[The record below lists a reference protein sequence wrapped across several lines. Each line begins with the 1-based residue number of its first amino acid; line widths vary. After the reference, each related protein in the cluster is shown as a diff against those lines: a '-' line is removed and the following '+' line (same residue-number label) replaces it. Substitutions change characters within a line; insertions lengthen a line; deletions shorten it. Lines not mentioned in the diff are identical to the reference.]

1 MKNLQVRIRRLPNGS
16 LAPEDLEL
24 VEADAPSP
32 GRGEMLARTL
42 YVALDAHALK
52 PRLRGNT
59 RETPKEGDVVRA
71 RAVGEIVDS
80 RNEIF
85 NQGDI
90 VLLDAGLQQ
99 YYVSQAQGVHRVKTG
114 GAPTSAALSILGAP
128 GLLAYC
134 GLIDLARISPGK
146 TVVAAAAAGISG
158 AMAGHVARIKL
169 CRTIGVART
178 PEETAWCLRE
188 GHFPACIDLQTDSLE
203 ARLRELAPRGVD
215 VCFDGEGGALAEI
228 VLRNHLA
235 PGGHVLVAN
244 DTEQRKYPP
253 NASAQLWPLDAA
265 RCEHR
270 RDAFLREAI
279 PWYAEGHLR
288 YREDTVAGLRNAP
301 AHLCKVVRGQ
311 TFGQALVRN

>member
-24 VEADAPSP
+24 VEADLPSP

-42 YVALDAHALK
+42 CIALDCNALQ
-52 PRLRGNT
+52 PHRHGDSW
-59 RETPKEGDVVRA
+59 ETPRPGQVVRG
-71 RAVGEIVDS
+71 RAVCEVVDS
-80 RNEIF
+80 RNDIF
-85 NQGDI
+85 SSGDL

-99 YYVSQAQGVHRVKTG
+99 YCVSAAESVHRVKTG
-114 GAPTSAALSILGAP
+114 GAPAATALSVLGTP

-134 GLIDLARISPGK
+134 GLVDLAGISPGK
-146 TVVAAAAAGISG
+146 TVVVAAAACISG
-158 AMAGHVARIKL
+158 AMAGHVARIKS

-178 PEETAWCLRE
+178 PEETTWCLRE
-188 GHFPACIDLQTDSLE
+188 GHFAACINLQSESLQ
-203 ARLRELAPRGVD
+203 ARLHELAPRGVD
-215 VCFDGEGGALAEI
+215 ICFDAAGGELAAV
-228 VLRNHLA
+228 VLKDHLA

-244 DTEQRKYPP
+244 ATRQREYPSH
-253 NASAQLWPLDAA
+253 ASAQLWPIDAS

-270 RDAFLREAI
+270 REAFLRDAI

-288 YREDTVAGLRNAP
+288 YREDAVAGLRNAP